1 MQWEADFLL
10 FLQNYVRNDYLK
22 IIMNA
27 LSSMMN
33 YGIMVIALIIFLLVY
48 KKTRSIGVVA
58 LIALLV
64 SVIINNLILKNMVAR
79 VRPYDA
85 IEGLMLIARKPNDYS
100 FPSGHSANVFVVTG
114 VITWCAKRDKKWIGI
129 LLLVLSGF
137 IAFSRMYL
145 GAHYPT
151 DVIFGVMSGLIIS
164 IVIYFLIWKRIEKSS
179 DLKSIDKTELGDE

>member
-10 FLQNYVRNDYLK
+10 FLQNYVRNDYLN

>member
-10 FLQNYVRNDYLK
+10 FLQNYVRNDYLN

-64 SVIINNLILKNMVAR
+64 SVIINNLIVKNMVAR